1 MWLYLCLCIRKMLCI
16 CKMLCNGDMIRC
28 SGWWM
33 LIVGAKLTCQIC
45 FNLCQPRTLHDGLR
59 FYSSHT
65 NTNTNRNTNMW
76 SHDHSFYSSS
86 LPLIYTSTISSAL
99 RFDQYSHLDFSFVL
113 ISIKVRNGRIERP
126 CCLSSTLGGSKEW
139 TNYMSLL
146 SNADNTRNWQISD
159 KAMLGWWNCTFPTLL
174 FVYLASKIWD
184 DY

>member
-1 MWLYLCLCIRKMLCI
+1 MVIMGANLDLIQFMFVFVFVIVFVFCLCIRKMLCI

-65 NTNTNRNTNMW
+65 NTNTNTNRNTNMW

-99 RFDQYSHLDFSFVL
+99 WFDQYSHLDFTFVL

-146 SNADNTRNWQISD
+146 SFYVGR
-159 KAMLGWWNCTFPTLL
+159 TFPIERCNIT
-174 FVYLASKIWD
+174 S
-184 DY
+184 